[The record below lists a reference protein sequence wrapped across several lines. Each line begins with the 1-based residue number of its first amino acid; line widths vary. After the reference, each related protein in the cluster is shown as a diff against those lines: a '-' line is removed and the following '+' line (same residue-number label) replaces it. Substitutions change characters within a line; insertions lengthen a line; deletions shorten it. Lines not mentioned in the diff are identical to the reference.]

1 MIREKL
7 NWKIVVNMNVLSYRD
22 NPTAPKEL
30 DSFLEAIV
38 DNICGKAMVSFL
50 VNGMLIWVWEE

>member
-7 NWKIVVNMNVLSYRD
+7 NWKIVVNVNVLSYRD
-22 NPTAPKEL
+22 NPTAPKKL

-38 DNICGKAMVSFL
+38 DNIVGKSMVNAL